1 VLGLLVLAPRVAHAS
16 PLEFVSPRDPL
27 AAELRVLELYDL
39 PPDSGRFRL
48 PHLNTWPLRRLELMG
63 DGPPYGLANLV
74 RSIVSERIERELQ
87 RDALAAFVHERARRS
102 TPRLFQREWPGG
114 ERLEFSAGGEGA
126 WDAEDAGDEK
136 DSRWRDGSGLHLR
149 GSAQVDRWLLYS
161 HLTVGH
167 LENADQFTDVLVSG
181 TDVSLQTDESYIAY
195 GAGTQWS
202 LAMGRQR
209 FAWGPGE
216 EGSLLVSRTAAP
228 LSALHF
234 HARIAALR
242 ADFTS
247 LNATVD
253 PGAGE
258 QFAAHRLEWQPAG
271 SVRLGV
277 AEAAR
282 YQSDGWQAVYVAS
295 VIPYSLAQRLQQQDG
310 DSTGDENRNN
320 VLVSFDVSWRP
331 ADGTRV
337 YGEFLVDDLNPK
349 SGDYPDK
356 YAWQVGLDGVWTRGF
371 TRLTWNTEYT
381 WISRYVYTSYYGRD
395 YVTQSL
401 PIGYPTGPDSRR
413 LHVRVAWDPRV
424 DWQFTG
430 LASRT
435 WKGENGLD
443 DAYVPGTP
451 VPPVDQLEGVPVVT
465 DSFTGVMRWWP
476 ASGVDLSLSL
486 GFQRVDG
493 VAHVS
498 GAVDKGV
505 HAAIAFRV
513 TR

>member
-1 VLGLLVLAPRVAHAS
+1 
-16 PLEFVSPRDPL
+16 
-27 AAELRVLELYDL
+27 
-39 PPDSGRFRL
+39 
-48 PHLNTWPLRRLELMG
+48 
-63 DGPPYGLANLV
+63 
-74 RSIVSERIERELQ
+74 
-87 RDALAAFVHERARRS
+87 
-102 TPRLFQREWPGG
+102 
-114 ERLEFSAGGEGA
+114 
-126 WDAEDAGDEK
+126 
-136 DSRWRDGSGLHLR
+136 
-149 GSAQVDRWLLYS
+149 
-161 HLTVGH
+161 
-167 LENADQFTDVLVSG
+167 VLVTG

-216 EGSLLVSRTAAP
+216 EGSLLVSRSAAP

-234 HARIAALR
+234 HARVAALR

-253 PGAGE
+253 PGTGE
-258 QFAAHRLEWQPAG
+258 QFAAHRLEWQPVG

-320 VLVSFDVSWRP
+320 VLASFDLSWRP

-337 YGEFLVDDLNPK
+337 YSEFLVDDVSTN
-349 SGDYPDK
+349 YADK
-356 YAWQVGLDGVWTRGF
+356 YAWQVGLDGAWTRGF

-395 YVTQSL
+395 FVAQSL

-413 LHVRVAWDPRV
+413 LHARVTWDPRV

-435 WKGENGLD
+435 WKGENDLD
-443 DAYVPGTP
+443 EPYVPGTP
-451 VPPVDQLEGVPVVT
+451 VPPVDKLEGVPVVT

-486 GFQRVDG
+486 GFQRVEN
-493 VAHVS
+493 VAHVAGTVDR
-498 GAVDKGV
+498 GA